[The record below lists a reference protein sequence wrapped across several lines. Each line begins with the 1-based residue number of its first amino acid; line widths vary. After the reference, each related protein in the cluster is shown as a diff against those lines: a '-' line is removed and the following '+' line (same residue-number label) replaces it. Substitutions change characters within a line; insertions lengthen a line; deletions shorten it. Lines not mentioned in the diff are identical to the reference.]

1 MGMTWKLKVIR
12 VVFALAMV
20 AALAMAL
27 VANFADSLT
36 DASFGF

>member
-12 VVFALAMV
+12 VAFTLAMV

-27 VANFADSLT
+27 VANFADDLSDL
-36 DASFGF
+36 SFGF

>member
-1 MGMTWKLKVIR
+1 MTWKLKVIR
-12 VVFALAMV
+12 VAFALAMV

-36 DASFGF
+36 DLSLGF

>member
-27 VANFADSLT
+27 VANFADGLT
-36 DASFGF
+36 DLSLGF